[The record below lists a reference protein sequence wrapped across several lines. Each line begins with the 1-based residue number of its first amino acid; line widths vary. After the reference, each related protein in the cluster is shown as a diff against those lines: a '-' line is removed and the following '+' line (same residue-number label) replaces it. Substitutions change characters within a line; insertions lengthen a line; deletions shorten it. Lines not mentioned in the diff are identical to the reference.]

1 MQKIIEMWNCVW
13 SNYMMKVKADKF
25 WHFIGF
31 LFFTIALN
39 VAQIWN
45 WVILMVVI
53 ILAIGKELWDWNHGR
68 YFDFGDL
75 MADAVGIFLAYVING
90 VYIQVLT

>member
-1 MQKIIEMWNCVW
+1 MQRIIKMWDCLW
-13 SNYMMKVKADKF
+13 GNYMMKVKADKF

-45 WVILMVVI
+45 WVILTVVI

-68 YFDFGDL
+68 YFDFADL
-75 MADAVGIFLAYVING
+75 MADAVRIFLAYVING